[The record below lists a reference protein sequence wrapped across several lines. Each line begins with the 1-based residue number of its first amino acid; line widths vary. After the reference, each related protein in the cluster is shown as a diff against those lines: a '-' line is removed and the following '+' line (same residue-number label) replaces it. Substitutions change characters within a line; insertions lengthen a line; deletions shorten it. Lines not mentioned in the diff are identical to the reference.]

1 MSAIIIIAYFKRRF
15 NYKKGVLMDIVEL
28 GVGISAIAGGA
39 FLLAYIKKI
48 KNKLKKF
55 VLRDGGKGG

>member
-1 MSAIIIIAYFKRRF
+1 
-15 NYKKGVLMDIVEL
+15 MDIIEL
-28 GVGISAIAGGA
+28 GVGVATIAGGA

>member
-1 MSAIIIIAYFKRRF
+1 
-15 NYKKGVLMDIVEL
+15 MDIVEL

-55 VLRDGGKGG
+55 VLRQGGKNE